1 MAGRSD
7 VLLST
12 VSEVNEKVLPAITL
26 KQRRPGR
33 GDRDKT
39 ETKRNLDGSAR
50 RPADGQN
57 AELQENEEAKGG
69 EQAEE
74 EEEEEEETHSPELDL
89 CVLKPLEFDA
99 AITDGQQCLALHHR
113 RRFSRQRGSISL
125 DGIVCLLICFPLF
138 CCPQSPG
145 RPNKKPPNILQM
157 FFFFPFYFLFLSAAG
172 CGGRLITYK
181 R

>member
-12 VSEVNEKVLPAITL
+12 VSEVNEKILPAITL

-39 ETKRNLDGSAR
+39 ETKKNLDGSAHK
-50 RPADGQN
+50 PADGQN
-57 AELQENEEAKGG
+57 AELQENEEGKG
-69 EQAEE
+69 EE
-74 EEEEEEETHSPELDL
+74 AEEEEEEETHSPELDL

-125 DGIVCLLICFPLF
+125 DGIVCLLICFRLF

-145 RPNKKPPNILQM
+145 RANKTQHSSDFLLYIL
-157 FFFFPFYFLFLSAAG
+157 FCCLSLNAG
-172 CGGRLITYK
+172 AG
-181 R
+181 